1 MWWSMANPA
10 RSAEYRKYK
19 QMSEEMKDA
28 ILQVRKQAREE
39 EIAAAAPKKPV
50 NCPYCGAQT
59 LPDEKGCCEYCRGLI
74 N

>member
-1 MWWSMANPA
+1 MIGVANPA

-19 QMSEEMKDA
+19 QMSEDMKDA

-39 EIAAAAPKKPV
+39 EIAAATPKKLV
-50 NCPYCGAQT
+50 SCPYCGAQT
-59 LPDEKGCCEYCRGLI
+59 VPDEKGCCEYCRGLI